1 MINKDFY
8 DKYIN
13 YFLIGV
19 VSFIALI
26 FLPFIG
32 SEAGLKISIP
42 DTTAGWI
49 VFILTKIIVAVINVL
64 IFHCFVQQA
73 EVRVKDN
80 EKYKEAC
87 EILDRI
93 KLKEIVYLSPQEFYR
108 KEYGKKGVTIAITSV
123 LSAFGLAQAVL
134 TWDGLTFLTY
144 LFTIILGLIFGI
156 LEMAKV
162 EGYLTTDLWHYALRA
177 QEAQNLALSSDK
189 SEDTTNTLPT
199 NKLSI
204 DKEFDSETKEIANG
218 N

>member
-13 YFLIGV
+13 YILIGV

-32 SEAGLKISIP
+32 SEAGLKISLP

-49 VFILTKIIVAVINVL
+49 VFILTKLIVAVINVL

-87 EILDRI
+87 QILDKI

-108 KEYGKKGVTIAITSV
+108 KEYGKKGVMIAITSV

-162 EGYLTTDLWHYALRA
+162 ESYLTIDFWHYAKRA
-177 QEAQNLALSSDK
+177 QELQILTLTNDQ
-189 SEDTTNTLPT
+189 SEGNINILPT
-199 NKLSI
+199 NELPA
-204 DKEFDSETKEIANG
+204 DKGFDREIKEI
-218 N
+218 